1 MSLVQKPKALLASFD
16 VEANLKKPN
25 HDTNPALT
33 LTLENKVGFFGFYQN
48 HYISTLEKRQARKCE
63 TH

>member
-1 MSLVQKPKALLASFD
+1 MSFVQKPKALLASFD

-33 LTLENKVGFFGFYQN
+33 LTLENKVGFFGFLPEPLYF
-48 HYISTLEKRQARKCE
+48 YS
-63 TH
+63 